1 MPDVCQQ
8 DLDRETFGLMDQHIP
23 LDCIGVFGVLIFLSM
38 FAGLFLSAPVRLL
51 SLWSASGGEGLGG
64 ALCGKKRK

>member
-1 MPDVCQQ
+1 MPDICHQ

-38 FAGLFLSAPVRLL
+38 FAGLFLSAPV
-51 SLWSASGGEGLGG
+51 GGCCH
-64 ALCGKKRK
+64 CGVPVEVKV